1 MELMKQL
8 SCLNVKLIMNRNVK
22 FVYRILKLNEWN
34 QFKKKKIFYGN
45 ANDIDSGFIHLST
58 QEQVD
63 DTVKIYFKDCKEVV
77 VLKLDFSEINGSLRW
92 EKSRND
98 IFFPHLYN
106 HICISNVK
114 NFKIIN
120 V

>member
-1 MELMKQL
+1 MKQL
-8 SCLNVKLIMNRNVK
+8 NYLNAKFIMNRNVK
-22 FVYRILKLNEWN
+22 FVYRILKPNEWN
-34 QFKKKKIFYGN
+34 EFKKKNFFYGN
-45 ANDIDSGFIHLST
+45 SNDIDSGFIHLST
-58 QEQVD
+58 KQQVE
-63 DTVKIYFKDCKEVV
+63 DTVKIHFKDCKEVV
-77 VLKLDFSEINGSLRW
+77 VLKLDVSEINENLRW

-98 IFFPHLYN
+98 SFFPHLYN